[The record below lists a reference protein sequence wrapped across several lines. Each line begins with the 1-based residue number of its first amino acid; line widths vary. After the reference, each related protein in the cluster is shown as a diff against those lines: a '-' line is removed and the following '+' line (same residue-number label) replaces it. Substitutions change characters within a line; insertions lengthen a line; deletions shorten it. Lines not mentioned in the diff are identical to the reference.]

1 VISFHQWCLDN
12 VGGDQ
17 NGDNEIVGTMGIVA

>member
-1 VISFHQWCLDN
+1 MWCFSSRVVLIRFNQWCLDN

-17 NGDNEIVGTMGIVA
+17 NGDNE